1 MKYTSTYRKLFKF
14 QKKIQET
21 ERKNPRLCRNFQRRL
36 YRSSSIQLLIINEIL
51 QLQLKRSRKKKVSRA
66 IPRYRLGYQ
75 SGFSNQYPIIFS
87 KLISKEY
94 RYFLTRQIFN
104 ILWVFALSPIL
115 DNKKK
120 DQIILTGLKD
130 SQIYPTIYTF
140 LQKPFIQYIA
150 ISQFSNFFNRKNKY
164 WILSNLLIEKKFF
177 LNWLKLDQRSTIS
190 GNNSL
195 LFPLSL
201 KDRNISDELT
211 LQNKNDHRPKAGQI
225 FLTSKKKL
233 DPLCLKTTLE
243 NFVNLSFL
251 DFLDTLRYPTL
262 LSQYNR
268 FARSSYYFPKYQN
281 RQGLFHSTISDPI
294 YTLKNRRDCNTSRS
308 VGSTVS
314 PSIVIAQRKERGASI
329 CRALNYL
336 KLFIQTLRQ
345 RIVFIDVIL
354 LPNLPTFGG
363 RSSRSEEGSRRSR
376 GRVDPIY
383 KRLQI
388 DSQKFS
394 NLKTRLK
401 IQPLL
406 RCTTKRFAM
415 LHPLN
420 NIDLK
425 NGSRKAVNG
434 IPSISHQFSV
444 RKDILPSRI
453 STSKFFYFDWM
464 QKPAWPRSAIS
475 RDTGRP
481 LAPFL
486 VSHGIEDTNG
496 AQGDPGVP
504 EVPSVDKITRDTVV
518 LASSPQLH
526 KKLQHPIRFFY
537 KHWMEYNGLILLALK
552 KKRDFRLS
560 HNSLIYYAQTHG
572 LKIKF
577 IKFYSLYQGLHFLG
591 WFFHKKNHSFEG
603 FISHKNIY
611 NHQKELKHCLKTSEN
626 KPMDK
631 IIYELNQKI
640 LRWQKFY
647 NCSMQFSKTCSQFDR
662 KFKLN
667 DDLFWLIWRWI
678 KKRHRNR
685 GSKWLYTRYW
695 KKSTSRRWIFSANQH
710 TLIFYIQ

>member
-1 MKYTSTYRKLFKF
+1 MKYTSTYTYRKLFKF

-36 YRSSSIQLLIINEIL
+36 YRSSSIQFLIINEIL
-51 QLQLKRSRKKKVSRA
+51 QLQLKRSRKKKE
-66 IPRYRLGYQ
+66 ILYYPRYPMGYQ
-75 SGFSNQYPIIFS
+75 CGFTNQYPIIFS
-87 KLISKEY
+87 KLIAKEY

-120 DQIILTGLKD
+120 DQIILTDLKD

-140 LQKPFIQYIA
+140 FKKPFIQYIA
-150 ISQFSNFFNRKNKY
+150 ISQFSNFFNQKNKY

-195 LFPLSL
+195 LLSL
-201 KDRNISDELT
+201 KDKSDEFT
-211 LQNKNDHRPKAGQI
+211 LQNKNDYLRFGGSI
-225 FLTSKKKL
+225 FLTPKKKL
-233 DPLCLKTTLE
+233 DPLSLKTTLE
-243 NFVNLSFL
+243 NFVNLSFS
-251 DFLDTLRYPTL
+251 DFLDGIAQGCS

-294 YTLKNRRDCNTSRS
+294 STLKNGLDWRFRDTNRS
-308 VGSTVS
+308 IGSTACPVIGIHRTS
-314 PSIVIAQRKERGASI
+314 GSVPEVPSGGTSGLVVKAGSGPLARSEGA
-329 CRALNYL
+329 
-336 KLFIQTLRQ
+336 
-345 RIVFIDVIL
+345 
-354 LPNLPTFGG
+354 
-363 RSSRSEEGSRRSR
+363 SSRSRARI
-376 GRVDPIY
+376 DPID

-401 IQPLL
+401 IKSLLPSAGATKGCQRYLPEEPLVWW
-406 RCTTKRFAM
+406 AM
-415 LHPLN
+415 LHPFN

-434 IPSISHQFSV
+434 ITSIFQQFSF

-453 STSKFFYFDWM
+453 SKFLYDAKVSFSPFSIAKGCPVSGDEPGHKGERLGCQRYL
-464 QKPAWPRSAIS
+464 PEEPPVRWP
-475 RDTGRP
+475 DQ
-481 LAPFL
+481 LA
-486 VSHGIEDTNG
+486 
-496 AQGDPGVP
+496 
-504 EVPSVDKITRDTVV
+504 
-518 LASSPQLH
+518 LASSHQFH
-526 KKLQHPIRFFY
+526 KKLQPPIRFFY
-537 KHWMEYNGLILLALK
+537 KHLMEYNGLILLGLK

-560 HNSLIYYAQTHG
+560 HNSLIYYAQIHG

-577 IKFYSLYQGLHFLG
+577 IKFYSLDQGLHFLG

-647 NCSMQFSKTCSQFDR
+647 NCSSQFSKTCSQFDR

-710 TLIFYIQ
+710 TLIFYIR